1 MRIDFW
7 KKWLEP
13 KPYNQ
18 GYLPADGG
26 HEVFFQ
32 EFGNPSGKPILVFH
46 GGPGGSFKAK
56 HVSFADLK
64 KHRVVGF
71 DQRGCGQSKPLGDMR
86 NNNTQELLK
95 DASRLLDY
103 LHIEDKVVVRGGSWG
118 STLALL
124 FAEAYP
130 QKVEKLL
137 LSQVFLA
144 DQTAA
149 EWEFSG
155 LKAFYPEFVDEL
167 KQKAGSRGIRTF
179 FAEEINSGD
188 LRRQLEAVNLY
199 GTYERVCGALQPVW
213 GRNEA
218 LNEAELASN
227 RIYMNYAVQNFM
239 LKDLQIVKNIDSIS
253 GIPVIIVHNRLDFV
267 CPVYG
272 AYMIHKLVPNSKLVI
287 VPDRGHVSGLLYRVM
302 DKVFAEELKN

>member
-103 LHIEDKVVVRGGSWG
+103 LHIEGKVVVRGGSWG

-188 LRRQLEAVNLY
+188 LR
-199 GTYERVCGALQPVW
+199 
-213 GRNEA
+213 
-218 LNEAELASN
+218 
-227 RIYMNYAVQNFM
+227 
-239 LKDLQIVKNIDSIS
+239 
-253 GIPVIIVHNRLDFV
+253 
-267 CPVYG
+267 
-272 AYMIHKLVPNSKLVI
+272 
-287 VPDRGHVSGLLYRVM
+287 
-302 DKVFAEELKN
+302 